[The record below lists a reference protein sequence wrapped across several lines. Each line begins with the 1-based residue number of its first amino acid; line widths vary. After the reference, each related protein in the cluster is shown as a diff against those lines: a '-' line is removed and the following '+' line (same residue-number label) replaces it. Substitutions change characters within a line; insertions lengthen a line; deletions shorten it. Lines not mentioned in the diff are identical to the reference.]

1 MDCSIGGL
9 HWGPLIYGNYHI
21 DLRDIKLISPKD
33 LLISLHILS
42 GPPHSQGDLVSRL
55 VMGYFLSH
63 PDPPSTS
70 PLNIPCKCILDL

>member
-42 GPPHSQGDLVSRL
+42 GPPHFQGDLVSRL
-55 VMGYFLSH
+55 MMGISGVTRWFIGVSVG
-63 PDPPSTS
+63 
-70 PLNIPCKCILDL
+70 C